1 MNIPSGGGGSAKG
14 GFEAQKALQLIYRH
28 FWVILVTFLVVTI
41 SGLLFFHEKQ
51 EPQYEATTVVMVR
64 PSTTGTLTDSSDA
77 MTMWAAVLDWQRY
90 RSTQLKIMTSSVILS
105 KVVKKLELEH
115 DLAFPS
121 GEIDEDQEPLSLTQL
136 VNILK
141 KNVTV
146 QQEGDTM
153 MVNIKAKCVVP
164 HYCADIANAVA
175 KVYME
180 FNVEQL
186 VGSGIAAENWLRAQ
200 YETRRQNLRESEDA
214 LVQFRSDRNLIS
226 VSLEDQYNITGRNLS
241 SLAEKLLDAQYQV
254 DSLEVTMREIQR
266 VRKSEDYLSAGLIE
280 VVDNGVVQSLKQ
292 ELTTLDTERASQ
304 AVLYGDEHPTMK
316 ANAEKRRL
324 VEEALIR
331 EIDAELSSLQLRY
344 ETGKSLVQAIH
355 DKMQRNYADAMDMG
369 DEQVKYERLVR
380 ETEINRGLLNTI
392 EEKLHAVQLANK
404 LEPQNIQVMEE
415 AQVPV
420 APISNKNLP
429 TTLIAAGLGLA
440 LGLAMAFVVESLDNT
455 VSTHQEIEEDFELPF
470 LGIVPSMKA
479 SGKPDIPGLGPTRG
493 DVFSKDTFVHNYPRS
508 SVAEAM
514 RSIRTNLA
522 FMMTEEP
529 LKTILV
535 TSSVPLAG
543 KSTFALSLATIMAQ
557 IGKKVVLVDND
568 LRKARLHHALQID
581 GSEGITSV
589 LSGSVSL
596 EQALKPTSI
605 PGVTLLPCGPI
616 PQEPAELIMSDGYRK
631 LLTEL
636 QESFDVVIID
646 APPVEPVTDS
656 VQLAKM
662 VDGTIL
668 VVRARKTRKDALRST
683 RDKLDAVGAP
693 IAGVVLNDVDI
704 ESKRKGYYYTYGYY
718 GNYYGH
724 SD

>member
-1 MNIPSGGGGSAKG
+1 M
-14 GFEAQKALQLIYRH
+14 
-28 FWVILVTFLVVTI
+28 
-41 SGLLFFHEKQ
+41 
-51 EPQYEATTVVMVR
+51 VMVR

-153 MVNIKAKCVVP
+153 MVNIKAKCAVP

-479 SGKPDIPGLGPTRG
+479 SGKPDIPSLGPTRG